1 MGKLGQC
8 KDAVGAHRIPS
19 SPGQWLT
26 ALGMASHCPH
36 LYSQA
41 AGLRMPSGAGRK
53 GRGVVPN
60 PDPQPRKTEWVE
72 KYPSSP
78 GLWRG
83 AVLRMTH
90 PTISQSSPR
99 DRASVAHRRPRL
111 LHSHVGCL
119 PPPSG
124 LSSPRP
130 HWCSPE
136 SLPHSTTCLT
146 SLTQDLLLE
155 DPPKAVFP
163 PL

>member
-1 MGKLGQC
+1 MTLGKLGQC
-8 KDAVGAHRIPS
+8 KDAVGAHHIPS
-19 SPGQWLT
+19 SPGQRLT
-26 ALGMASHCPH
+26 ALGMVSHCPH

-53 GRGVVPN
+53 CRGVVPN

-83 AVLRMTH
+83 AVLRTTH
-90 PTISQSSPR
+90 PELP
-99 DRASVAHRRPRL
+99 AGPRL
-111 LHSHVGCL
+111 SGPQPSPAPSQPVGCP